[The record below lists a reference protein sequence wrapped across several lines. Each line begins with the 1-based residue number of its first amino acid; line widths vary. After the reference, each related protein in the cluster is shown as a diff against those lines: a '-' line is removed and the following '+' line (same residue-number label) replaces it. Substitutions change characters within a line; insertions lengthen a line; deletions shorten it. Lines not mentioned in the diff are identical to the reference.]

1 MLEYMMWYNN
11 PDIKYFKKKAVVY
24 SIMKVT
30 SGIKRGTLLS
40 TPEDL
45 SIRPTTDKV
54 KQAIFNMIQ
63 FMDVGTQALDLFS
76 GSGSMGIEA
85 ISRYLIKCDFVDKD
99 TKTTINN
106 IKKCN
111 FSDYA
116 DIYKEDFATFLKK
129 TKKKYSL
136 IFLDPP
142 YHNDYI
148 TASLDFLLKNNLLED
163 NAVLI
168 MESDSDEEYI
178 VPENIEIIKEK
189 SYGRIKIRIGVFNL
203 L

>member
-1 MLEYMMWYNN
+1 
-11 PDIKYFKKKAVVY
+11 
-24 SIMKVT
+24 MKVT

-63 FMDVGTQALDLFS
+63 FMDTGTQALDLFS
-76 GSGSMGIEA
+76 GSGSRGIEA

-99 TKTTINN
+99 TTTAAKN

-111 FSDYA
+111 FSEYA
-116 DIYKEDFATFLKK
+116 EIYKDDFSSFLKK

-142 YHNDYI
+142 YHKGYI
-148 TASLDFLLKNNLLED
+148 ESSLELLLKNSLLKD
-163 NAVLI
+163 KAILI
-168 MESDSDEEYI
+168 MESDSDEEYNI
-178 VPENIEIIKEK
+178 PQNIEIIKEK
-189 SYGRIKIRIGVFNL
+189 SYGRIKIRIGVFSL